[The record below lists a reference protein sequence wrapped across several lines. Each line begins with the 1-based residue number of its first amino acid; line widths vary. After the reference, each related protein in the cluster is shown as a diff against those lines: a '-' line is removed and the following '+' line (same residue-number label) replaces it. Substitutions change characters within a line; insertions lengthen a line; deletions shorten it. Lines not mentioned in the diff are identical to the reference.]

1 MIKTVNINLG
11 GIVYQIDE
19 DAFEELKKYLDSLNQ
34 YYKYTEGR
42 DEIVADIESR
52 LAELFTESLDR
63 SGFKV
68 VSMGDV
74 AEVIEIMGRPEDF
87 DVDGE
92 MFEESETS
100 ERTTNTNRTATG
112 ASDKK
117 GTKRLYRDP
126 DNAIIAGVSS
136 GLSAYWNIDDPLWI
150 RLAFILL
157 VIFSVGIVG
166 PAVYIILWM
175 ILPKA
180 ETASQKLEMKG
191 EPVNISNLEKKIR
204 EEFSQVGENLKDFTQ
219 SNANNSVLRRIVNG
233 IGKVFGAIAKI
244 FFWFFKILF
253 IFIAGVVLI
262 ASIIALLA
270 SLFSFLVLLP
280 LSIKYIFASTLGW
293 LLALVGGVL
302 VLVIPILFMIY
313 VPLRIF
319 TKYKVRNKNV
329 GFMALGLFIIGVIF
343 MSISAYE
350 VANYFSE
357 REIVTKQEI
366 LERPI
371 GDTLYV
377 AINDN
382 ETDFER
388 LEFDLKFNNVF
399 AFTKHLETASDWIEM
414 DVRESGDENIYLETT
429 FKANGNSSSNA
440 SKNAENISHNV
451 KYENGELTVD
461 PYFGLGK
468 RTKWRNQSV
477 KLTLNVPEGTVV
489 VFDHGMGEILDNVY
503 NSKNVGAQ
511 TVAGNRWLMQ
521 DGILEPIDS
530 VLTLGS
536 SWSKRNMNNFNF
548 QDFDKIELSGNV
560 EVVIEQGEA
569 FEVHM
574 LLNKRF
580 DKYVEVEK
588 NGNTLK
594 IESDH
599 NKFSNVSIGFMQS
612 LTYSRPKFFI
622 VVPDLKVLNVSGL
635 SHTVMDDVTFDNLKI
650 TLTGQGS
657 TYMDN
662 IDISELAT
670 DIHGQSELRIS
681 GKADKYTH
689 DGSGQSNMDGEDL
702 TVNRLFIDL
711 SAQSDAEM
719 TVIESIDAELSGQS
733 DFDYWGDPKVVKS
746 VSGQADMTKRD

>member
-19 DAFEELKKYLDSLNQ
+19 DAFEELRKYLDSLNQ

-74 AEVIEIMGRPEDF
+74 AEVIDIMGRPEDF

-150 RLAFILL
+150 RLAFILS
-157 VIFSVGIVG
+157 VVFSVGIL
-166 PAVYIILWM
+166 PAIYVVLWI

-180 ETASQKLEMKG
+180 KTASQKLEMKG
-191 EPVNISNLEKKIR
+191 EPVNINNLEKKIR
-204 EEFSQVGENLKDFTQ
+204 EEINQVGENLKDFTQ
-219 SNANNSVLRRIVNG
+219 NNANNSVLRKIVNG
-233 IGKVFGAIAKI
+233 IGKVLGAIAKV
-244 FFWFFKILF
+244 FFLFFKILF
-253 IFIAGVVLI
+253 SLI
-262 ASIIALLA
+262 AVIVLVAAVIALFA
-270 SLFSFLVLLP
+270 SLLSFLVVLP

-302 VLVIPILFMIY
+302 VLEIPILLLIY

-329 GFMALGLFIIGVIF
+329 GFMGLGLFFIGVIF
-343 MSISAYE
+343 MCISAYE

-357 REIVTKQEI
+357 REIVSKQEI
-366 LERPI
+366 LDRPV

-377 AINDN
+377 ALNDN
-382 ETDFER
+382 EADFER
-388 LEFDLKFNNVF
+388 LEYDIKFSNVF
-399 AFTKHLETASDWIEM
+399 AFTKRLETASDWIEM
-414 DVRESGDENIYLETT
+414 DVRESSDENIYLETIL
-429 FKANGNSSSNA
+429 KANGNSNSNA
-440 SKNAENISHNV
+440 TKNAESISHNV
-451 KYENGELTVD
+451 KYDKGHLTVD
-461 PYFGLGK
+461 PYFGLGD

-477 KLTLNVPEGTVV
+477 KLKLNVPEGTVV
-489 VFDHGMGEILDNVY
+489 VFDYGMGDILDNVD

-511 TVAGNRWLMQ
+511 TVAGNRWLMH

-536 SWSKRNMNNFNF
+536 SWSKRNMTSFDYQNFD
-548 QDFDKIELSGNV
+548 QIELSGNV
-560 EVVIEQGEA
+560 EVEIEQGDA

-574 LLNKRF
+574 LPNKRF
-580 DKYVEVEK
+580 NKYVEVEK

-594 IESDH
+594 IDSDH
-599 NKFSNVSIGFMQS
+599 NRFSNVSIGFMKS
-612 LTYSRPKFFI
+612 VSYSRPKFYI

-635 SHTVMDDVTFDNLKI
+635 SHAIMDDVTFENLKI

-662 IDISELAT
+662 IEVKDLTT
-670 DIHGQSELRIS
+670 DIHGQSSLRIS

-689 DGSGQSNMDGEDL
+689 EGSGQSNMEGEDL
-702 TVNRLFIDL
+702 TVNKLFIDL

-733 DFDYWGDPKVVKS
+733 DFDYWGDPKVVKT
-746 VSGQADMTKRD
+746 VSGQSDVTKRD